1 MEHVRA
7 LKCCKDR
14 KRKGRERKK
23 HDCDEQL
30 SVAPPRLLLFLT
42 MRLLCSRGGAVEM
55 RCAAPVVERRI
66 PKPSEEDRVQAGL

>member
-1 MEHVRA
+1 MRA

-30 SVAPPRLLLFLT
+30 SVAPPQT
-42 MRLLCSRGGAVEM
+42 SPVSHYEAAV
-55 RCAAPVVERRI
+55 
-66 PKPSEEDRVQAGL
+66 L